1 VANGIR
7 FIDLTFR
14 RTNVAKPSWGK
25 KLKCQSCGAA
35 FYDMNAIKPVCPKCE
50 TEYAPVVKGRRNA
63 SAPAAAPKKPLVAK
77 TDEETESEDVLLDD
91 DDDLDATLEEEE
103 DDDNDDES
111 IIDDTSDLDD
121 DVDDM
126 AEIKEHVEVD
136 LDNKD

>member
-1 VANGIR
+1 M
-7 FIDLTFR
+7 
-14 RTNVAKPSWGK
+14 AKSSWGK

-35 FYDMNAIKPVCPKCE
+35 FYDMNAINPACPKCE
-50 TEYAPVVKGRRNA
+50 TEYTPAVKGRRSA
-63 SAPAAAPKKPLVAK
+63 SAPAAAPKNPIFMK

-91 DDDLDATLEEEE
+91 DDDDLDATLEEE
-103 DDDNDDES
+103 DDDDS

-121 DVDDM
+121 DDDDM